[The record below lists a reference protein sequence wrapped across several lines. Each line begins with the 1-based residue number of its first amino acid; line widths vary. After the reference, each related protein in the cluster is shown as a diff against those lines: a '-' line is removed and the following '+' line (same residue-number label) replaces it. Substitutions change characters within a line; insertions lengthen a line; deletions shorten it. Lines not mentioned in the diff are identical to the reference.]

1 MFLLSHTL
9 SISDPIGLRLRV
21 RVTNPITIRV
31 SMYGCCTVAKHMFF
45 CPFLLGGTIYPPS
58 LVA

>member
-31 SMYGCCTVAKHMFF
+31 SMYGCCAVAKHMI
-45 CPFLLGGTIYPPS
+45 FLSVSFRGTIYPPS